1 MLKNFFK
8 TAWRNIVRHK
18 TYSIINF
25 IGLTCGLT
33 LALLIISYV
42 RSEMSFDQ
50 FHEKIDR
57 MYRFRYTVPNGLEL
71 ASVPPPIAPSLKEF
85 FPQVEEAARA
95 YSRNVSITLP
105 ENDRAFEESNVYF
118 VDSAFLKIFS
128 IEFVKGSAFRAL
140 HDKYTLLINEE
151 MAIKYFGD
159 KNPVGESLLLSGKH
173 PFKIIGVV
181 KDFPENSHLRFNML
195 APFDD
200 MYELEDEKTEA
211 VLRKNFA
218 MNFVIS
224 HSYTYV

>member
-1 MLKNFFK
+1 MLKTFFK
-8 TAWRNIVRHK
+8 TAWRNIIRHR

-33 LALLIISYV
+33 LALLIVSYV

-105 ENDRAFEESNVYF
+105 ENDKAFEESNVYF

-128 IEFVKGSAFRAL
+128 IEFVKGS
-140 HDKYTLLINEE
+140 
-151 MAIKYFGD
+151 
-159 KNPVGESLLLSGKH
+159 VW
-173 PFKIIGVV
+173 
-181 KDFPENSHLRFNML
+181 
-195 APFDD
+195 
-200 MYELEDEKTEA
+200 
-211 VLRKNFA
+211 
-218 MNFVIS
+218 
-224 HSYTYV
+224 